1 MVYCVL
7 DQNSLDKI
15 YSIIPSDAFCR
26 LQGCFL
32 LPELNF
38 MERSFI
44 MNNIDT
50 DMCSVRGNCDPELPE
65 VLASGDYIRETRMT
79 EMEYFVNIMENVLE
93 ALYRTCSASLV
104 IAVLF
109 MCVYLRVR
117 KHGVGPVVQGWLREF
132 RTDSL
137 FRRQFFLTF
146 YVCMMLFRTLFC
158 RPIWGNPLENVLG
171 IWGFHKPDGS
181 IYTENIENLILF
193 VPFVLLYFW
202 MREEKEHNKK
212 KPLQAV
218 LMRSVSVSFGFSLL
232 IELCQLFLK
241 IGTFQLT
248 DLFFNT
254 LGGLLGGLVYWG
266 FDRSRKRAEEYVRRI
281 GGWDTEVW
289 EAPEGNWTALDGQA
303 ETAAAADQ
311 NDAAP
316 AGQPE
321 NRMTEETAA
330 QAASEATVPA
340 DSGENAALT
349 SEQEN
354 AITTLI
360 REAGQKL
367 RQAAPAEDT
376 IHQKE
381 GPANFVTD
389 FDTEIQKFLISGLKK
404 ILPEAEFFGEEDTEE
419 NKGASA
425 SGEYTFFIDP
435 IDGTTNFMFR
445 YNHSCVSVGLARR
458 EQMIAGFVYNP
469 YVDEMFTAVR
479 GKGSFLN
486 GRKLEIRNR
495 SVTEGI
501 AAFGC
506 ARYNDENVG
515 VLFDTVRELF
525 DRSLSIRSGGSAA
538 LDLCRIAGGSNV
550 IYLETKL
557 QPYDY
562 AAASVIIEEAGGV
575 ITQIDGTPVTLH
587 EPCSI
592 LAGTE
597 LGCSETR
604 EIFLRKSGLG
614 GEGSADG
621 QKE

>member
-1 MVYCVL
+1 
-7 DQNSLDKI
+7 
-15 YSIIPSDAFCR
+15 
-26 LQGCFL
+26 
-32 LPELNF
+32 
-38 MERSFI
+38 
-44 MNNIDT
+44 
-50 DMCSVRGNCDPELPE
+50 
-65 VLASGDYIRETRMT
+65 
-79 EMEYFVNIMENVLE
+79 MEYFVNIIRNVLG
-93 ALYRTCSASLV
+93 ALYQTCGASLV

-117 KHGVGPVVQGWLREF
+117 KHGVGPVVQGWIREF

-171 IWGFHKPDGS
+171 IWGFHEPDGS

-212 KPLQAV
+212 KPLQAA
-218 LMRSVSVSFGFSLL
+218 LMHSVSVSFGFSLL

-254 LGGLLGGLVYWG
+254 LGGLLGGLIYWG
-266 FDRSRKRAEEYVRRI
+266 FDRGRKHAEEYVRRI

-303 ETAAAADQ
+303 ENAAAAAP
-311 NDAAP
+311 NEAAP

-321 NRMTEETAA
+321 SRMTEEDEA
-330 QAASEATVPA
+330 QASSEATVPA

-349 SEQEN
+349 SEQES

-389 FDTEIQKFLISGLKK
+389 FDTEIQKFLIGGLKK

-425 SGEYTFFIDP
+425 SGEYTFYIDP

-495 SVTEGI
+495 SVAEGI

-515 VLFDTVRELF
+515 ALFDTVRELF

-575 ITQIDGTPVTLH
+575 ITQIDGPPVTLH

-604 EIFLRKSGLG
+604 EIFLRKSGRG

>member
-1 MVYCVL
+1 
-7 DQNSLDKI
+7 
-15 YSIIPSDAFCR
+15 
-26 LQGCFL
+26 
-32 LPELNF
+32 
-38 MERSFI
+38 
-44 MNNIDT
+44 
-50 DMCSVRGNCDPELPE
+50 
-65 VLASGDYIRETRMT
+65 
-79 EMEYFVNIMENVLE
+79 MEYFVNIMENVLE

-330 QAASEATVPA
+330 QAASEATAPS

-367 RQAAPAEDT
+367 RQASPAEDT

-425 SGEYTFFIDP
+425 SGEYTFYIDP

-538 LDLCRIAGGSNV
+538 WICAGS
-550 IYLETKL
+550 
-557 QPYDY
+557 P
-562 AAASVIIEEAGGV
+562 AEAM
-575 ITQIDGTPVTLH
+575 
-587 EPCSI
+587 
-592 LAGTE
+592 
-597 LGCSETR
+597 
-604 EIFLRKSGLG
+604 
-614 GEGSADG
+614 
-621 QKE
+621 